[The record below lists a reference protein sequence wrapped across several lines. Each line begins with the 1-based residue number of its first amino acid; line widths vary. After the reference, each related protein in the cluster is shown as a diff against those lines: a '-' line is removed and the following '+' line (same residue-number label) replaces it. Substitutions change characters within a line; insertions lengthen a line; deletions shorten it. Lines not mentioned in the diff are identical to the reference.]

1 MVTRVGS
8 TRRWGLTQ
16 SPRAHSPR
24 VPTACQRVTRL
35 TAGGGDRLS
44 DVNQGAVDGL
54 FGLVTVFPQED
65 IADPFP
71 ELWPQEAVLNLFLND
86 II

>member
-1 MVTRVGS
+1 M
-8 TRRWGLTQ
+8 
-16 SPRAHSPR
+16 
-24 VPTACQRVTRL
+24 PTAHRRVARL

-44 DVNQGAVDGL
+44 NVNQGAVDGL

-71 ELWPQEAVLNLFLND
+71 ELWPQEAVLNLLLND